1 MYTLNELIKASKT
14 VSDGKTV
21 RLAVL
26 GSCST
31 QFITKAVRGCGVK
44 RGMNILTFES
54 DYDQITE
61 QIVDSRSA
69 LYSFEPDIVMI
80 YMCSE
85 KLYEEFCSDPEPE
98 SFAEKQLGLI
108 RGLHKLI
115 AERTSARVL
124 QFGFA
129 EINDGVFGNFG
140 AKVRSSFIF
149 QIRKLNYLL
158 QELMAEEKNVF
169 PVDLPGI
176 QSEIGYEQLFPKVQY
191 HNAKLTV
198 DLKYIPMLAKNI
210 VDIIAAMYGS
220 RKKCVITDLDNTVW
234 GGNAGDCDP
243 GDLEIGASGRGHAF
257 LEYQRFLKQLKNRGI
272 ILAVCSK
279 NNEETAKLP
288 FTCLDEMVLRLDDF
302 VLFSANWENKASNV
316 RSIIESLNISPDSV
330 VFIDDNSFER
340 NNVRELVPGVS
351 VPELPESPEEYV
363 SALRQCNFFET
374 SSYSGEDRL
383 RTEQYR
389 TEFRRRTDIADF
401 GDYDDYLKSLE
412 MKAKAEPFS
421 KLMFARIAE
430 LSQRSNQFNLRTVRY
445 TEEEISSIAASPEYI
460 TRCFTL
466 SDKYGSYGM
475 ISAVIMKK
483 LSPDTLFIDTW
494 ILSCR
499 VLKRGMEEFI
509 INTVVRAAAEN
520 GFTRIEAEYIPTPK
534 NSMVKDI
541 YDRYGFTPAGGGR
554 YELLVR
560 SFREF
565 PCRIT
570 EIQEEKK

>member
-1 MYTLNELIKASKT
+1 MYTLNELIKASRA
-14 VSDGKTV
+14 VSDGMTV

-26 GSCST
+26 GNCST
-31 QFITKAVRGCGVK
+31 QFITKAVRGCGIK
-44 RGMNILTFES
+44 RGINILTFES
-54 DYDQITE
+54 DYNQITE
-61 QIVDSRSA
+61 QIIDKKSE

-108 RGLHKLI
+108 RSCHKLI
-115 AERTSARVL
+115 ADRTSARVL
-124 QFGFA
+124 QFNFA
-129 EINDGVFGNFG
+129 EINDGVFGNYG

-158 QELMAEEKNVF
+158 QELMADEKNVF
-169 PVDLPGI
+169 AVDILSI
-176 QSEIGYEQLFPKVQY
+176 QSETGYEEFFPRVQY

-198 DLKYIPMLAKNI
+198 DLKYIPLLAKNI
-210 VDIIAAMYGS
+210 VDIITAMYGS
-220 RKKCVITDLDNTVW
+220 RKKCVITDLDNTMW
-234 GGNAGDCDP
+234 GGNAGDRDP
-243 GDLEIGASGRGHAF
+243 GELEIGDSGRGHAF
-257 LEYQRFLKQLKNRGI
+257 LEYQRFLRQLKNRGI

-288 FTCLDEMVLRLDDF
+288 FRCLDDMELRLDDF
-302 VLFSANWENKASNV
+302 VLFAANWENKASNV
-316 RSIIESLNISPDSV
+316 KSMIASLNISPDSV

-340 NNVRELVPGVS
+340 NNVRELVPGIS
-351 VPELPESPEEYV
+351 VPELPDSPEEYV

-374 SSYSGEDRL
+374 SSYSAEDKA

-389 TEFRRRTDIADF
+389 TEFRRRTDISDF
-401 GDYDDYLKSLE
+401 ADYDDYLKSLE

-445 TEEEISSIAASPEYI
+445 TEEEISSIAVSPDHL

-483 LSPDTLFIDTW
+483 LSSDTLFIDTW

-509 INTVVRAAAEN
+509 INTIVRAAAEN
-520 GFTRIEAEYIPTPK
+520 GYRRIEAEYIPTPK
-534 NSMVKDI
+534 NSMVRDI
-541 YDRYGFTPAGGGR
+541 YDRYGFTRTGEGR
-554 YELLVR
+554 YELIV
-560 SFREF
+560 SGFREY
-565 PCRIT
+565 PCRISD
-570 EIQEEKK
+570 IQEEEK